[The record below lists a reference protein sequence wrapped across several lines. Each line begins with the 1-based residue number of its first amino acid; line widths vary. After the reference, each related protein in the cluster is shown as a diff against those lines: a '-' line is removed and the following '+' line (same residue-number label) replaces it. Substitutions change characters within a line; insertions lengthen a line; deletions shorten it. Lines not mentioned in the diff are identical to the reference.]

1 MGLDNFRDGDVEE
14 MNSDEDVGE
23 VQKLFPTI
31 ELIDDDEIVAGVK
44 EYVDKKIPG
53 YFWKAPAA
61 STGKYHHELATEHRG
76 LWAHT
81 LMVATSL
88 EHQKW
93 TYVNMGKV
101 SYHEMDCARA
111 AVLLH
116 DTLKYGDKY
125 WKGKSADHDHD
136 LQAANAVRDIDK
148 LPETVAECIES
159 HMGPGDRY
167 AGPDPRNHVEMM
179 VHIADIFGSRS
190 DNTPKIYKPPQELID
205 EHGSVPSTEEIT

>member
-1 MGLDNFRDGDVEE
+1 MGLDNFRDGDVEK

-23 VQKLFPTI
+23 VQRLFPTTD
-31 ELIDDDEIVAGVK
+31 LISDDEIVTGIEK
-44 EYVDKKIPG
+44 FVDQKVPG

-61 STGKYHHELATEHRG
+61 STPKYHHKLATKHRG
-76 LWAHT
+76 LWIHT

-93 TYVNMGKV
+93 TYMNMGKI
-101 SYHEMDCARA
+101 SHHEMNCARA

-125 WKGKSADHDHD
+125 WDGKSADHDHD
-136 LQAANAVRDIDK
+136 MQAANAAREIDE
-148 LPETVAECIES
+148 LPEIVAECIES

-167 AGPDPRNHVEMM
+167 AGPDPRNHLEMM
-179 VHIADIFGSRS
+179 VHIADIFGSRNG
-190 DNTPKIYKPPQELID
+190 NTPDIYKPPQELID
-205 EHGSVPSTEEIT
+205 EHGSLPSTTDIR